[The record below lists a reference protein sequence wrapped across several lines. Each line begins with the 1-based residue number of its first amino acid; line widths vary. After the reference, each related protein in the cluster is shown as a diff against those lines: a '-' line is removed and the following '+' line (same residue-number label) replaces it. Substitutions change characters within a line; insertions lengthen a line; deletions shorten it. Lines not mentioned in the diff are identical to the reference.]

1 MHEKLRVLGFS
12 MNTYGRERLL
22 QNDSHQLTQRE
33 LRNTVAYSVLYV
45 HIQPA
50 IFVVLY
56 NIKRAVQES
65 VVAQCQPHYA
75 EVISLGPI
83 NQTICCEK
91 YL

>member
-1 MHEKLRVLGFS
+1 MTAIS
-12 MNTYGRERLL
+12 W
-22 QNDSHQLTQRE
+22 
-33 LRNTVAYSVLYV
+33 RNVNYEILYSVLYV
-45 HIQPA
+45 HIQPS
-50 IFVVLY
+50 IFVVLQ

-65 VVAQCQPHYA
+65 VVAQCQPYYA